1 MASFPT
7 YLAGL
12 QTGFIR
18 VTEFIALKNN
28 PLLKLIFQN
37 GDTLKEIFYIGHS
50 RFALYQHLPHIY
62 VCRYVVSRGGLQY
75 RISFLG
81 IDTDVEIGTGSNVD
95 LVHFV
100 WRHCKEMYTFWK
112 HAITFLYYRDGFV
125 QRLLCLRQYD
135 IPSAG
140 WFFASGSPICMGLAR
155 AQVRCLTGCLAPV
168 EACNSTICTR
178 QPPSLRDLAFQS
190 YYTLVL
196 ISSDLN

>member
-81 IDTDVEIGTGSNVD
+81 IDTDVESGTGSNVD

-100 WRHCKEMYTFWK
+100 WRHCEAMYTFRK
-112 HAITFLYYRDGFV
+112 HAITFLYDRDGFV

-135 IPSAG
+135 VPSAG
-140 WFFASGSPICMGLAR
+140 WFFA
-155 AQVRCLTGCLAPV
+155 
-168 EACNSTICTR
+168 
-178 QPPSLRDLAFQS
+178 
-190 YYTLVL
+190 
-196 ISSDLN
+196 